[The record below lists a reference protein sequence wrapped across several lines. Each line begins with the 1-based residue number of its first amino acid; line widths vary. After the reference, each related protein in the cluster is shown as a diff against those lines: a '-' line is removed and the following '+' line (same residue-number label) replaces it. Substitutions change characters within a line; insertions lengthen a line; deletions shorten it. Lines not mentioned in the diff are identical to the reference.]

1 MNDIREKITELI
13 NNYYDEGFF
22 VGNTEEY
29 LIKEIEIKL
38 GIILPES
45 YKWYV
50 KTYGCGGIG
59 FDIIGVGKGNNLSVV
74 NSTEKYRKYGLA
86 KGLVVVEDVG
96 EWVYCL
102 DTDRIKDSECPVVTW
117 SIHDKDGAIERNDT
131 FYEYL
136 LDSLNEAIDN
146 L

>member
-1 MNDIREKITELI
+1 MYKEKICKLI
-13 NNYYDEGFF
+13 STYSDEGFF
-22 VGNTEEY
+22 VGNIKES
-29 LIKEIEIKL
+29 LIKEIEVKL
-38 GIILPES
+38 GVILPES

-50 KTYGCGGIG
+50 KNYGCGGIG
-59 FDIIGVGKGNNLSVV
+59 FDIMGVTRTGNLLVL
-74 NSTEKYRKYGLA
+74 NSTEKYRKYGLPN
-86 KGLVVVEDVG
+86 GLVVIQDIG

-102 DTDRIKDSECPVVTW
+102 DTNRFEGEECQVVTW
-117 SIHDKDGAIERNDT
+117 SMHDKDGIIYRNNN